1 MVGVVHNLTAISF
14 WGAAHPRQCVGQA
27 LVALV
32 NDRAFGAL
40 LSHCSSLGLAVFIPC
55 GSPGLDEH
63 SGVRCVPDRHVVAYS
78 G

>member
-40 LSHCSSLGLAVFIPC
+40 LSHCLSLGLA
-55 GSPGLDEH
+55 E
-63 SGVRCVPDRHVVAYS
+63 SGA